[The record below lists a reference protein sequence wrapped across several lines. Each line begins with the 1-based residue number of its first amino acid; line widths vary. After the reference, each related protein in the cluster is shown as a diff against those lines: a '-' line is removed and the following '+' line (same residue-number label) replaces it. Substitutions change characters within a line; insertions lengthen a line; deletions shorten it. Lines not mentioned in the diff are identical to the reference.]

1 MKNPK
6 HRAEAAAN
14 WFLAGKVLRK
24 EDLVEVV
31 EYEIKKALRQQKET
45 FFRGGTDFMCRV
57 CHDRSGR
64 QKCTVCSGRN
74 CGNCRKPCGA
84 CEDCFHYVGDCQ
96 FCD

>member
-31 EYEIKKALRQQKET
+31 AYEIKKALRQQ
-45 FFRGGTDFMCRV
+45 
-57 CHDRSGR
+57 HDRSDR
-64 QKCTVCSGRN
+64 QKCTL
-74 CGNCRKPCGA
+74 CGDRMKPCGV
-84 CEDCFHYVGDCQ
+84 CEDCYYLRDDCQ